1 MRRRRARES
10 KSPSISPPLSLPR
23 EERTRRRGGPPVFWG
38 RRFFRWSREAK
49 KIGISSDGGWM
60 PMDKGHENFARR
72 RDQHELD
79 DDAAA
84 GDDRGLGPPTL

>member
-1 MRRRRARES
+1 
-10 KSPSISPPLSLPR
+10 
-23 EERTRRRGGPPVFWG
+23 
-38 RRFFRWSREAK
+38 
-49 KIGISSDGGWM
+49 M

-84 GDDRGLGPPTL
+84 GDDRGLGPTHSSDCAPCTFFFGWADRW